1 MRNVSENGGTFR
13 KIPRQHWKGSD
24 LVNANQVKHAAGLEA
39 WRQRIVECRASG
51 RSVREWCAAYG
62 CSPSTYYRWERE
74 IFGGLK
80 RPQSALSESEQ
91 ALVPCQRQTLVELPV
106 GAPDNPELSIP
117 KGHALALNERKR
129 LQAAPPD
136 AKPAAQNDTQDDAS
150 AFRPVAVLRIGGAE
164 LSLTNGVSSRLV
176 RQLKELLG
184 NAEGR

>member
-1 MRNVSENGGTFR
+1 MAAADRGMPR
-13 KIPRQHWKGSD
+13 K
-24 LVNANQVKHAAGLEA
+24 
-39 WRQRIVECRASG
+39 RAVCSG
-51 RSVREWCAAYG
+51 MVRSVWMQPLNLLPLGTRDFY
-62 CSPSTYYRWERE
+62 
-74 IFGGLK
+74 GLK

-117 KGHALALNERKR
+117 KGHPLALNERKR